1 MAPRRT
7 NIILGVAV
15 AAALSLI
22 IALAQTD
29 TDAAIR
35 PLSYVFAAGF
45 GAILLLRGS
54 MPRTVAVLSVL
65 GTFAYYSLDLTP
77 IGVALPVVAALY
89 SLAEVGLT
97 RFAIIS
103 GTIVVVVATAFRI
116 RDDSLPLGRL
126 LGAESLSTVA
136 LLAAAVAL
144 GYAVATHRRF
154 VAGQTEVLR
163 LQDERLTH
171 QADVRRQRERV
182 EISRDLHDTIGHRL
196 SVISLHANVGI
207 EALESGADD
216 AVVTRAPLAD
226 EMRQRNASEALERVR
241 TEAAA
246 SLTELRSMVRLLRTE
261 GEDTT
266 MALDLGGID
275 VLLQRARTAG
285 LRVDSRIDVK
295 TGEVPAP
302 VETVIVRI
310 IQEGIT
316 NVLRHANAD
325 TVDVAVSV
333 DGNDVLVTVVDD
345 GDGDG
350 DGGGGGDADG
360 DGGNGDGREPQSRG
374 YGLPGMRE
382 RVRLMGG
389 RLTTSARPG
398 QGFRLDARVPRRLPE

>member
-7 NIILGVAV
+7 DIILGVAV
-15 AAALSLI
+15 AVALSLI

-29 TDAAIR
+29 ADAAIR
-35 PLSYVFAAGF
+35 PLSFVFAAGF

-103 GTIVVVVATAFRI
+103 GIIVVVVDTAFRI

-126 LGAESLSTVA
+126 LGAESLSTIA

-196 SVISLHANVGI
+196 SVLSLHANVGI
-207 EALESGADD
+207 EALESGGD
-216 AVVTRAPLAD
+216 AVATHAPRAD
-226 EMRQRNASEALERVR
+226 EVRQRDASEALERVR

-246 SLTELRSMVRLLRTE
+246 SLTELRSMVKLLRTE

-316 NVLRHANAD
+316 NVLRHARAGA
-325 TVDVAVSV
+325 VDVAVSV
-333 DGNDVLVTVVDD
+333 NGNDVLVTVVDD
-345 GDGDG
+345 GDGVG
-350 DGGGGGDADG
+350 DGVGVGDG

-398 QGFRLDARVPRRLPE
+398 QGFRLEARVPRRLPE